1 MGRTNTGSILRLQ
14 DMPPYDD
21 QMIPGLLTCVH
32 MTMGK
37 YHRSEG
43 IDPIGHKTRQQNLGE
58 TSRDVTVTPI
68 QTHRLPQ
75 GRVWKISIEREYL
88 YRQRPLEGK
97 PTLILV
103 QTVAIPYTI

>member
-43 IDPIGHKTRQQNLGE
+43 IDPIGHKPDNRILGKHPEMLQLRQ
-58 TSRDVTVTPI
+58 
-68 QTHRLPQ
+68 
-75 GRVWKISIEREYL
+75 Y
-88 YRQRPLEGK
+88 K
-97 PTLILV
+97 PTACHKGGYGKSQLRGNTCIDNAPWREN
-103 QTVAIPYTI
+103 QP